1 MDLFTICETWLKDQ
15 HSAVLSKLTPPGYR
29 TLVHCPRPGHR
40 GGGTALLVKE
50 GINDS
55 NVYSDENTSFEV
67 SEWLVS
73 FGPTHVRTVIA
84 YRLPYSEDHPITA
97 GVFFHEF
104 AEYLESVV
112 MSRNK
117 LLITGDFNF
126 HKDVPTDCNNI
137 HFRDLLDAM
146 RIVQHVKQPTH
157 THGHT
162 LDLII
167 TRQSDDF
174 VAEEPFSERFISD
187 HAAMMCSLRTRR
199 PVVELKHAEYRKLKS
214 IDTALFAEDIRNS
227 TLYKDPPDDLDK
239 LVNCYNTTLSSLLN
253 KHAPIQS
260 RKIRNRPWGPF
271 LESPDN

>member
-1 MDLFTICETWLKDQ
+1 MIFVGLRGRRSLSPCMSPSHAPVLSCAHYFQAPVTQAKY
-15 HSAVLSKLTPPGYR
+15 SAVLSELTPPGYR

-55 NVYSDENTSFEV
+55 NAYSDEKTSFEV

-73 FGPTHVRTVIA
+73 FGPTHARTVIV

-126 HKDVPTDCNNI
+126 HMDVPTDPNNI

-146 RIVQHVKQPTH
+146 RIVQHVKQPNH
-157 THGHT
+157 IHGHI

-167 TRQSDDF
+167 THQPDDF
-174 VAEEPFSERFISD
+174 VAEEPFSEIY
-187 HAAMMCSLRTRR
+187 L
-199 PVVELKHAEYRKLKS
+199 
-214 IDTALFAEDIRNS
+214 
-227 TLYKDPPDDLDK
+227 
-239 LVNCYNTTLSSLLN
+239 
-253 KHAPIQS
+253 
-260 RKIRNRPWGPF
+260 
-271 LESPDN
+271 